1 LADADKIALIGAGRM
16 GGALAAGWLRGKGK
30 VDPENLLICAP
41 RATEEMGALI
51 REHGLKRIDALGPRT
66 AKGVGL
72 VILAVKPHV
81 FFEMA
86 DSLAEIL
93 PDDCAVI
100 SVMAGVNIRTM
111 TELLGDRPI
120 IRAMPN
126 TPTAIGKG
134 VIVCAANAAGETRR
148 KEADKLLKVGGRV
161 EWIDDERLMGAVTGV
176 SGSGPAYFF
185 LLAESLAGAG
195 ESLGLPRELAER
207 LAAETL
213 VGAGELMKSSGLTPQ
228 ELRRQV
234 TSPNGTTQAALD
246 VMMGGS
252 ALPELMRHAV
262 AAAER
267 RSRQL
272 GDSNR
277 N

>member
-1 LADADKIALIGAGRM
+1 MAGKDRIALIGAGRM
-16 GGALAAGWLRGKGK
+16 GGALATGWFRGKGK
-30 VDPENLLICAP
+30 VDAEDLLICAP
-41 RATEEMGALI
+41 RLTGEMATLV
-51 REHGLKRIDALGPRT
+51 RERGLKRVEALGPRT
-66 AKGVGL
+66 AKDVTIAL
-72 VILAVKPHV
+72 LAVKPQV
-81 FFEMA
+81 FYDIA
-86 DSLAEIL
+86 DNLAEVL
-93 PDDCAVI
+93 PRDCTIV
-100 SVMAGVNIRTM
+100 SVMAGVTIRTI
-111 TELLGDRPI
+111 TELLGERPV

-134 VIVCAANAAGETRR
+134 VIVCVANEAADPRR
-148 KEADKLLKVGGRV
+148 KDAERLLKVGGKI

-195 ESLGLPRELAER
+195 ESLGLPRDLAEK

-213 VGAGELMKSSGLTPQ
+213 IGAGELMKSSGLSPQ

-252 ALPELMRHAV
+252 ALPEMMRHAV

-272 GDSNR
+272 GDTNR

>member
-1 LADADKIALIGAGRM
+1 MAKDDRIALIGAGRM
-16 GGALAAGWLRGKGK
+16 GGALATGWFRGKGK
-30 VDPENLLICAP
+30 IDPENLIVCAP
-41 RATEEMGALI
+41 RLPADMSALV
-51 REHGLKRIDALGPRT
+51 REHGIKRIDALGPRT
-66 AKGVGL
+66 GKDVKIAL
-72 VILAVKPHV
+72 IAVKPQV
-81 FFEMA
+81 FHEIA
-86 DSLAEIL
+86 EDLAAAL
-93 PDDCAVI
+93 PEDCLVI
-100 SVMAGVNIRTM
+100 SVMAGINIRALTDV
-111 TELLGDRPI
+111 LGERPV

-126 TPTAIGKG
+126 TPTSIGKG
-134 VIVCAANAAGETRR
+134 MIVCAGNAAGEALR
-148 KEADKLLKVGGRV
+148 ADADRLLKVGGKV

-195 ESLGLPRELAER
+195 ESLGLPRELAEK

-213 VGAGELMKSSGLTPQ
+213 IGAGELMKASGLTPQ

-272 GDSNR
+272 GESNR
-277 N
+277 